1 MRQAGERLHA
11 PVRGGGIARAT
22 DAQFS
27 VFLPQ
32 ANRQVAIATAFRV
45 VEALSEPYREDD
57 LTLDL
62 APTAGIALAP
72 AHGSHAGDL
81 LRRAEV
87 ALLATQGS
95 DDPVS
100 VYDPA
105 TDPHRPERLS
115 LMADLREAIV
125 GDVGI
130 ALHYQPKLDL
140 RSGFIDS
147 AEALVR
153 WRHPLL
159 GPVPPATF
167 VPLAE
172 ESGNVRRLTRWV
184 LAAGIAQA
192 ARWQEVGHALRLSIN
207 ISARDLDDNDLP
219 RRVAELLAAHRLR
232 PGAIALEVT
241 ESAIMGKPDA
251 AIAVLRRLAE
261 QGVDLSIDDFGVG
274 QSSFAYLRRLPVRE
288 LKIDRTFVSR
298 LGSAREDQLI
308 VRSIVELGHHLGYRV
323 TAEGVDDPK
332 ALAFLAEV
340 GCDHAQGYLI
350 AKPLD
355 ANAFD
360 GFLAGGDWPG
370 REFGERRATPT

>member
-1 MRQAGERLHA
+1 
-11 PVRGGGIARAT
+11 
-22 DAQFS
+22 
-27 VFLPQ
+27 
-32 ANRQVAIATAFRV
+32 
-45 VEALSEPYREDD
+45 
-57 LTLDL
+57 
-62 APTAGIALAP
+62 
-72 AHGSHAGDL
+72 
-81 LRRAEV
+81 
-87 ALLATQGS
+87 
-95 DDPVS
+95 
-100 VYDPA
+100 
-105 TDPHRPERLS
+105 
-115 LMADLREAIV
+115 MADLREAIV

-192 ARWQEVGHALRLSIN
+192 ARWQELGHALRLSIN
-207 ISARDLDDNDLP
+207 ISVRDLDDNDLP